1 MFNKRGWPAES
12 IRSIQLQGAVRGVG
26 SCLTAA
32 AASRALAGAGSS
44 LARVLRGV
52 RRGLRGLGLLCPSC
66 GSSVFQRPAGP
77 SWAVPRAC
85 ALALVRRRA
94 HRCAARM
101 RDQRQHDGCDAEPP
115 SSDGLGFSDLGRH
128 PFREPPPSLS
138 AQELAIQAGPLVIT
152 AKKVRRKVVAESVA
166 ALYLHNA
173 RQREAL
179 PCHGNV
185 FFYFVF
191 YSGRCRFRNPAQ
203 F

>member
-44 LARVLRGV
+44 LARVLRGF

-101 RDQRQHDGCDAEPP
+101 GDQRQHDGCDAEPP
-115 SSDGLGFSDLGRH
+115 ALWRPLGLFRSGPASFSRASAVLVSTGTRNSSWATCNYS
-128 PFREPPPSLS
+128 
-138 AQELAIQAGPLVIT
+138 
-152 AKKVRRKVVAESVA
+152 KKCASESGRRKRCRIVYAYYAATQSVA
-166 ALYLHNA
+166 VP
-173 RQREAL
+173 RQR
-179 PCHGNV
+179 
-185 FFYFVF
+185 FFQFVLF
-191 YSGRCRFRNPAQ
+191 F
-203 F
+203 